1 MGHRLPSTVTPLAQH
16 DARGVVVMPGT
27 DRRVGR
33 AAEPCEPYH
42 AEKVSVK
49 VGNSPSI
56 ERCAGQAREKSSS
69 AALAADI
76 RA

>member
-1 MGHRLPSTVTPLAQH
+1 
-16 DARGVVVMPGT
+16 MPGT